1 MFWLHRHLPAKQALN
16 SKGYERIIREI
27 LRRYGY
33 FRLIRTNFTIFTYI
47 FAKKQKTPPTFQM
60 NHSFVGSFHHNRFIS
75 SLIALQPCR
84 TAGLVA
90 HKTLVTLQ
98 HKDWSIDEIKI
109 IFGVLIHSIAIGK
122 KMAGFFCT
130 DKFVIV
136 GWNINILYVVKPFFN
151 IKNLIISRWA
161 GK

>member
-1 MFWLHRHLPAKQALN
+1 MLLALGKIFSFFQAPYISDRKPN
-16 SKGYERIIREI
+16 KISH
-27 LRRYGY
+27 
-33 FRLIRTNFTIFTYI
+33 FPIF
-47 FAKKQKTPPTFQM
+47 FCKKKQTPTFQM

-122 KMAGFFCT
+122 KMAGFFRT

-136 GWNINILYVVKPFFN
+136 GWKKKLYIYKFF
-151 IKNLIISRWA
+151 K
-161 GK
+161 

>member
-1 MFWLHRHLPAKQALN
+1 
-16 SKGYERIIREI
+16 
-27 LRRYGY
+27 
-33 FRLIRTNFTIFTYI
+33 
-47 FAKKQKTPPTFQM
+47 M

-122 KMAGFFCT
+122 KMAGFFRT

-136 GWNINILYVVKPFFN
+136 G
-151 IKNLIISRWA
+151 
-161 GK
+161 

>member
-1 MFWLHRHLPAKQALN
+1 
-16 SKGYERIIREI
+16 
-27 LRRYGY
+27 
-33 FRLIRTNFTIFTYI
+33 
-47 FAKKQKTPPTFQM
+47 M

-122 KMAGFFCT
+122 KMAGFFRT

-136 GWNINILYVVKPFFN
+136 GWKK
-151 IKNLIISRWA
+151 IKI
-161 GK
+161 